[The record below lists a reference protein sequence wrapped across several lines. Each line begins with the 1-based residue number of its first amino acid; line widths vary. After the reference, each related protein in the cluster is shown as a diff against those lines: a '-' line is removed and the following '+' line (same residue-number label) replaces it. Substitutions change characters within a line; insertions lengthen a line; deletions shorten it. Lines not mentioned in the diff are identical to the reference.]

1 MTSGRKHAPVSKALD
16 EWPAAMAVVRAHE
29 VQMDRPRVVGIETR
43 YIGGNHLLRGA
54 LVHVESVIRG
64 SVRDRARRTPEVTDD
79 EELWRRP
86 VAPEDEVRV
95 RCPTGLPKVVQ
106 APELECFAYL
116 APAAV
121 ERTDV
126 GLERE
131 VLATARMAASAQRRP
146 LDAFVNDAVAREL
159 RALGLLRTDETTA
172 PGAERGA
179 RDHG

>member
-1 MTSGRKHAPVSKALD
+1 
-16 EWPAAMAVVRAHE
+16 
-29 VQMDRPRVVGIETR
+29 MDRPKIVGSETQ
-43 YIGGNHLLRGA
+43 YIGRNQLLRGS
-54 LVHVESVIRG
+54 LVRVESVIRG
-64 SVRDRARRTPEVTDD
+64 SVRERERRAPEVKDD

-86 VAPEDEVRV
+86 VAPEDEVRI
-95 RCPTGLPKVVQ
+95 RLPDGLPKVVR
-106 APELECFAYL
+106 APDLQCFAYL

-159 RALGLLRTDETTA
+159 RALGLLRTDQTA
-172 PGAERGA
+172 APAAERGA
-179 RDHG
+179 REHG

>member
-1 MTSGRKHAPVSKALD
+1 
-16 EWPAAMAVVRAHE
+16 
-29 VQMDRPRVVGIETR
+29 MDRPRVIGIETR
-43 YIGGNHLLRGA
+43 YVGRNHLLRGA
-54 LVHVESVIRG
+54 LVRVESVIRG
-64 SVRDRARRTPEVTDD
+64 SVRDRARSAPEVKDD

-86 VAPEDEVRV
+86 VAPEDEVRI
-95 RCPTGLPKVVQ
+95 RCPDGLPKIVR
-106 APELECFAYL
+106 APELQCFEYL

-159 RALGLLRTDETTA
+159 RALGLLRTSEMAA
-172 PGAERGA
+172 PAAERGA

>member
-1 MTSGRKHAPVSKALD
+1 
-16 EWPAAMAVVRAHE
+16 
-29 VQMDRPRVVGIETR
+29 MDRPKVVGSETH
-43 YIGGNHLLRGA
+43 YIGRNQLLRGS
-54 LVHVESVIRG
+54 LVRVESVIRG
-64 SVRDRARRTPEVTDD
+64 SVRERERRAPEVKDD

-86 VAPEDEVRV
+86 VAPEDEVRI
-95 RCPTGLPKVVQ
+95 RCPDGLPKVVR
-106 APELECFAYL
+106 APELQCFAYL

-159 RALGLLRTDETTA
+159 RALGLLRTDQTA
-172 PGAERGA
+172 APAAERGA
-179 RDHG
+179 REHG